1 MPTLQAE
8 SVGEQNAVEGV
19 AVDWYTVSRL
29 CSETGYVNIVG
40 SLVISKYPYLSSC
53 RHRALKGVNAP
64 HQVVVPHR
72 SANLNC

>member
-40 SLVISKYPYLSSC
+40 SLVNTLTLVPAGTAHSKEL
-53 RHRALKGVNAP
+53 R
-64 HQVVVPHR
+64 VVTRVR
-72 SANLNC
+72 VVS

>member
-29 CSETGYVNIVG
+29 CSETGYVNRVG
-40 SLVISKYPYLSSC
+40 SLVNTLT
-53 RHRALKGVNAP
+53 L
-64 HQVVVPHR
+64 VPAGTAH
-72 SANLNC
+72 